1 MEILIVACLLSQIV
15 IFIFSDS
22 YRETLEIPITD
33 CTVLQLIT
41 ISLGLPMFV
50 IVKSV
55 YWLNRLIRTDII
67 SKPLNYQPFKKR
79 E

>member
-1 MEILIVACLLSQIV
+1 MEILIATYLICQIF

-22 YRETLEIPITD
+22 YRETSEIPITY

-50 IVKSV
+50 IVKSF